1 MREGLQ
7 KLKRQGSQNSKTSG
21 LKRHGISSPVPSPHF
36 DSVCVWLGLLGVCR
50 RSRAPLPSVWTLTTA
65 LWWTGEIPSVLDRAV
80 TWVPGKE
87 RHGMISPA
95 TKALLWPLCN
105 CGHQAPL
112 MPQVPESLM
121 QICADLQYSLSSLA
135 FSSMLLRVPVL
146 KQMSPSRNTASA
158 HIWYGTGFC
167 ATRSLKEGPS
177 SGSMQRKG
185 KAVFNKKLK

>member
-1 MREGLQ
+1 MGP
-7 KLKRQGSQNSKTSG
+7 RQRKARDDLSSNKSLALAAVQ
-21 LKRHGISSPVPSPHF
+21 LWASSPLDAS
-36 DSVCVWLGLLGVCR
+36 SSAGI
-50 RSRAPLPSVWTLTTA
+50 
-65 LWWTGEIPSVLDRAV
+65 TGGHMQISHWV
-80 TWVPGKE
+80 T
-87 RHGMISPA
+87 
-95 TKALLWPLCN
+95 
-105 CGHQAPL
+105 
-112 MPQVPESLM
+112 LM

-185 KAVFNKKLK
+185 KAVFNKKLKWWKIFFKQNPEAVALDDALLNTCVHTCCVCCAWPFKFSSLQ